1 MEGSKSNN
9 SRLAFLIA
17 IFLTGY
23 LYAQEVQKVA
33 KNAIYIEG
41 LGNGVIYSLNYERN
55 VGNNLSIRVGVG
67 YFGASG
73 EATYKDTGK
82 KEEIVANIGTF
93 PIMANYFIGKGRHK
107 IEIGGGMVLFTISA
121 HGDEVSSN
129 GIKFKAGLLPALT
142 GTLGWRYQ
150 PREGGL
156 VFKIAFTPIFNLG
169 SFLPYGGI
177 SVGYSF

>member
-17 IFLTGY
+17 IFLAGY

-55 VGNNLSIRVGVG
+55 VGNNISIRVGVG

-82 KEEIVANIGTF
+82 KR
-93 PIMANYFIGKGRHK
+93 K
-107 IEIGGGMVLFTISA
+107 
-121 HGDEVSSN
+121 
-129 GIKFKAGLLPALT
+129 
-142 GTLGWRYQ
+142 
-150 PREGGL
+150 
-156 VFKIAFTPIFNLG
+156 
-169 SFLPYGGI
+169 
-177 SVGYSF
+177 